1 MPNSS
6 NMRTGGQILVDQLKI
21 HGVDT
26 AFCVPGESYLAAL
39 DALHDAP
46 EIRLLTCR
54 HEANAANMAEAYGK
68 LTGRPG
74 ICFVTRGPGACHA
87 VVGLHTAFQD
97 SSPLILFVGQ
107 VGRAMMEREAFQ
119 EMDFRRFFG
128 QVSKWSVEIMDPARI
143 PELVS
148 QAFHVA
154 TSGRPGPVVVS
165 LPEDMLTELAGVGD
179 AGRYRSVQAHPGPDD
194 MAQLRILLAAAT
206 RPIMML
212 GGGTWTPK
220 AVADITTFAEANGL
234 PVCCAFR
241 NQDRFDN
248 HHDNYVGEVGI
259 GANAGVIARL
269 RETDLLLAVGP
280 RIGEQT
286 SQGYTLLN
294 IPVPKQPLV
303 HIHPDAEELGRVY
316 QAVLPI
322 NAGMAAFAA
331 AAAAM
336 EPVDSTAWAED
347 LRAARQDYLA
357 HIEILPT
364 LGDLDLAD
372 VVRVLRERLPKDAL
386 IANDAGNFSGW
397 AHRYLPFSTYPS
409 QVGPTNG
416 AMGYGVPAAL
426 AAALVYP
433 ERTTI
438 CFVGD
443 GGFLMAGNELATALQ
458 YDLKLI
464 YLVIN
469 NGMFGTIRM
478 HQEREY
484 PGREVATELRNPDF
498 AAYARSFG
506 AHGEIV
512 ERSED
517 FPAALERALDAGKA
531 AVLELRTDPEAIT
544 SRTTLT
550 AIREAA
556 VARQKG

>member
-6 NMRTGGQILVDQLKI
+6 NMRTGGQILVDQLRI
-21 HGVDT
+21 HNVDT

-39 DALHDAP
+39 DALHDVP

-97 SSPLILFVGQ
+97 SSPLILLVGQ
-107 VGRAMMEREAFQ
+107 VGREMMEREAFQ

-128 QVSKWSVEIMDPARI
+128 QVSKWSAEIQDPGRI

-148 QAFHVA
+148 RAFHVA
-154 TSGRPGPVVVS
+154 TSGRPGPVMLS
-165 LPEDMLTELAGVGD
+165 LPEDMLTELSGVGD
-179 AGRYRSVQAHPGPDD
+179 ARTYRAVQAHPGPGD
-194 MAQLRILLAAAT
+194 MEQLRTMLVAAK
-206 RPIMML
+206 RPVMML

-220 AVADITTFAEANGL
+220 AVADIATFAEANGL
-234 PVCCAFR
+234 PVCCSFR

-248 HHDNYVGEVGI
+248 HHDNYIGEVGI
-259 GANAGVIARL
+259 GSNPALIAL
-269 RETDLLLAVGP
+269 LSETDLLLAVGP
-280 RIGEQT
+280 RLGEQST
-286 SQGYTLLN
+286 QGYSLLD
-294 IPVPKQPLV
+294 IPSPQQPMV
-303 HIHPDAEELGRVY
+303 HVYPDPEELGRVY
-316 QAVLPI
+316 RAELPI

-331 AAAAM
+331 AAASM
-336 EPVDSTAWAED
+336 VPVDSTAWAGE
-347 LRAARQDYLA
+347 LAQARQDYLA
-357 HIEILPT
+357 YIEIQPT

-372 VVRVLRERLPKDAL
+372 VLRVLRQRLPKDAL
-386 IANDAGNFSGW
+386 VANDAGNFAGW

-426 AAALVYP
+426 TAALAFP

-443 GGFLMAGNELATALQ
+443 GGFLMASNELATALQ
-458 YDLKLI
+458 YDLKPI

-478 HQEREY
+478 HQERDY
-484 PGREVATELRNPDF
+484 PGREVATALRNPDF
-498 AAYARSFG
+498 AAYAKSFG
-506 AHGEIV
+506 AYGEII
-512 ERSED
+512 ERSEN
-517 FPAALERALDAGKA
+517 FAPALDRALAAGKV
-531 AVLELRTDPEAIT
+531 AVLELRINPEVINT
-544 SRTTLT
+544 KTTLS
-550 AIREAA
+550 AIRDAA
-556 VARQKG
+556 LAK

>member
-107 VGRAMMEREAFQ
+107 VGREMMEREAFQ

-128 QVSKWSVEIMDPARI
+128 QVSKWAAEIMDPGRI

-154 TSGRPGPVVVS
+154 TSGRPGPVVLS

-179 AGRYRSVQAHPGPDD
+179 AGCYRPVQAHPGPDD
-194 MAQLRILLAAAT
+194 MARLRTMLAAAR
-206 RPIMML
+206 RPVMML
-212 GGGTWTPK
+212 GGGGWTAK
-220 AVADITTFAEANGL
+220 AVADITAFAQANGL

-259 GANAGVIARL
+259 GCNPKLIERL

-286 SQGYTLLN
+286 SQGYTLLD

-303 HIHPDAEELGRVY
+303 HIHPDAAELGRVY

-331 AAAAM
+331 AALAM
-336 EPVDSTAWAED
+336 PAVDGAAWAED
-347 LRAARQDYLA
+347 LALARQDYLGY
-357 HIEILPT
+357 IEIQPT

-372 VVRVLRERLPKDAL
+372 VLAVLRERLPKDTL
-386 IANDAGNFSGW
+386 VANDAGNFFRLGPSLSALFHLSQPGW
-397 AHRYLPFSTYPS
+397 ANQRRHGLWRAG
-409 QVGPTNG
+409 GPG
-416 AMGYGVPAAL
+416 GGPGL
-426 AAALVYP
+426 S
-433 ERTTI
+433 RTHDHMFCRRWRLFDGRQRI
-438 CFVGD
+438 GD
-443 GGFLMAGNELATALQ
+443 G
-458 YDLKLI
+458 
-464 YLVIN
+464 
-469 NGMFGTIRM
+469 
-478 HQEREY
+478 
-484 PGREVATELRNPDF
+484 
-498 AAYARSFG
+498 
-506 AHGEIV
+506 
-512 ERSED
+512 
-517 FPAALERALDAGKA
+517 PA
-531 AVLELRTDPEAIT
+531 I
-544 SRTTLT
+544 
-550 AIREAA
+550 
-556 VARQKG
+556 

>member
-6 NMRTGGQILVDQLKI
+6 NMRTGGQILVDQLRI
-21 HGVDT
+21 HNVDT

-39 DALHDAP
+39 DALHDVP

-107 VGRAMMEREAFQ
+107 VGREMMEREAFQ

-128 QVSKWSVEIMDPARI
+128 QVSKWSAEIQDPGRI

-148 QAFHVA
+148 RAFHVA
-154 TSGRPGPVVVS
+154 TSGRPGPVMLS
-165 LPEDMLTELAGVGD
+165 LPEDMLRELSGVGD
-179 AGRYRSVQAHPGPDD
+179 ARTYRAVQAHPGPGD
-194 MAQLRILLAAAT
+194 MEQLRTMLVAAKQ
-206 RPIMML
+206 PVMML

-220 AVADITTFAEANGL
+220 AVADIATFAEANGL
-234 PVCCAFR
+234 PVCCSFR

-259 GANAGVIARL
+259 GSNPALIAL
-269 RETDLLLAVGP
+269 LSETDLLLAVGP
-280 RIGEQT
+280 RLGEQST
-286 SQGYTLLN
+286 QGYSLLD
-294 IPVPKQPLV
+294 IPAPQQPMV
-303 HIHPDAEELGRVY
+303 HVYPDPEELGRVY
-316 QAVLPI
+316 RAELPI

-331 AAAAM
+331 AAASM
-336 EPVDSTAWAED
+336 VPVDSTAWAGE
-347 LRAARQDYLA
+347 LAQARQDYLA
-357 HIEILPT
+357 YIEIQPT

-372 VVRVLRERLPKDAL
+372 VLRVLRQRLPKDAL
-386 IANDAGNFSGW
+386 VANDAGNFSGW

-426 AAALVYP
+426 TAALVFP

-443 GGFLMAGNELATALQ
+443 GGFLMASNELATALQ
-458 YDLKLI
+458 YDLKPI

-478 HQEREY
+478 HQERDY
-484 PGREVATELRNPDF
+484 PGREVATALRNPDF
-498 AAYARSFG
+498 AAYAKSFG
-506 AHGEIV
+506 AYGEII
-512 ERSED
+512 ERSEN
-517 FPAALERALDAGKA
+517 FAPALDRALAAGKV
-531 AVLELRTDPEAIT
+531 AVLELRINPEVINT
-544 SRTTLT
+544 KTTLS
-550 AIREAA
+550 AIRDAA
-556 VARQKG
+556 LAKQD

>member
-6 NMRTGGQILVDQLKI
+6 NMRTGGQILVDQLRI
-21 HGVDT
+21 HNVDT

-39 DALHDAP
+39 DALHDVP

-107 VGRAMMEREAFQ
+107 VGREMMGREAVQ

-128 QVSKWSVEIMDPARI
+128 QVSKWSAEIQDPGRI

-154 TSGRPGPVVVS
+154 TSGRPGPVMLS
-165 LPEDMLTELAGVGD
+165 LPEDMLTELSGVGD
-179 AGRYRSVQAHPGPDD
+179 ARTYRAVQAHPGPGD
-194 MAQLRILLAAAT
+194 MEQLRTMLMAAK
-206 RPIMML
+206 RPVMML

-220 AVADITTFAEANGL
+220 AVADIATFAEANCL
-234 PVCCAFR
+234 PVCCSFR

-248 HHDNYVGEVGI
+248 HHDNYIGEVGI
-259 GANAGVIARL
+259 GSNPALIARL
-269 RETDLLLAVGP
+269 SETDLLLAVGP
-280 RIGEQT
+280 RLGEQST
-286 SQGYTLLN
+286 QGYSLLD
-294 IPVPKQPLV
+294 IPAPQQPMV
-303 HIHPDAEELGRVY
+303 HVYPDPEELGRVY
-316 QAVLPI
+316 RAELPI

-331 AAAAM
+331 AATSM
-336 EPVDSTAWAED
+336 VPVDSTAWAGE
-347 LRAARQDYLA
+347 LAQARQDYLA
-357 HIEILPT
+357 YIEIQPT

-372 VVRVLRERLPKDAL
+372 VLRVLRQRLPKDAL
-386 IANDAGNFSGW
+386 VANDAGNFAGW

-426 AAALVYP
+426 TAALAFP

-443 GGFLMAGNELATALQ
+443 GGFLMASNELATALQ
-458 YDLKLI
+458 YDLKPI

-478 HQEREY
+478 HQERDY
-484 PGREVATELRNPDF
+484 PGREVATALRNPDF
-498 AAYARSFG
+498 AAYAKSFG
-506 AHGEIV
+506 AYGEIID
-512 ERSED
+512 RSEN
-517 FPAALERALDAGKA
+517 FAPALERALAAGKV
-531 AVLELRTDPEAIT
+531 AVLELRINPEVINT
-544 SRTTLT
+544 KTTLS
-550 AIREAA
+550 AIRDAA
-556 VARQKG
+556 LAK

>member
-6 NMRTGGQILVDQLKI
+6 NMRTGGQILVDQLRI
-21 HGVDT
+21 HNVDT

-39 DALHDAP
+39 DALYDVP

-97 SSPLILFVGQ
+97 SSPLILLVGQ
-107 VGRAMMEREAFQ
+107 VGRELMEREAFQ

-128 QVSKWSVEIMDPARI
+128 QVSKWSAEIQDPGRI

-148 QAFHVA
+148 RAFHVA
-154 TSGRPGPVVVS
+154 TSGRPGPVMLS
-165 LPEDMLTELAGVGD
+165 LPEDMLTELSGVGD
-179 AGRYRSVQAHPGPDD
+179 ARTYRAVQAHPGPGD
-194 MAQLRILLAAAT
+194 MEQLRTMLVAAK
-206 RPIMML
+206 RPVMML

-220 AVADITTFAEANGL
+220 AVADIATFAEANGL
-234 PVCCAFR
+234 PVCCSFR

-248 HHDNYVGEVGI
+248 HHDNYIGEVGI
-259 GANAGVIARL
+259 GSNPALIAL
-269 RETDLLLAVGP
+269 LSETDLLLAVGP
-280 RIGEQT
+280 RLGEQST
-286 SQGYTLLN
+286 QGYSLLD
-294 IPVPKQPLV
+294 IPSPQQPMV
-303 HIHPDAEELGRVY
+303 HVYPDPEELGRVY
-316 QAVLPI
+316 RAELPI

-331 AAAAM
+331 AAASM
-336 EPVDSTAWAED
+336 VPVDSTAWAGE
-347 LRAARQDYLA
+347 LAQARQDYLA
-357 HIEILPT
+357 YIEIQPT

-372 VVRVLRERLPKDAL
+372 VLRVLRQRLPKDAL
-386 IANDAGNFSGW
+386 VANDAGNFSGW

-426 AAALVYP
+426 TAALAFP

-443 GGFLMAGNELATALQ
+443 GGFLMASNELATALQ
-458 YDLKLI
+458 YDLKPI

-478 HQEREY
+478 HQERDY
-484 PGREVATELRNPDF
+484 PGREVATALRNPDF
-498 AAYARSFG
+498 AAYAKSFG
-506 AHGEIV
+506 AYGEII
-512 ERSED
+512 ERSEN
-517 FPAALERALDAGKA
+517 FAPALDRALAAGKV
-531 AVLELRTDPEAIT
+531 AVLELRINPEVINT
-544 SRTTLT
+544 KTTLS
-550 AIREAA
+550 AIRDAA
-556 VARQKG
+556 LAKQD

>member
-107 VGRAMMEREAFQ
+107 VGREMMEREAFQ

-128 QVSKWSVEIMDPARI
+128 QVSKWAAEIMDPGRI

-154 TSGRPGPVVVS
+154 TSGRPGPVVLS

-179 AGRYRSVQAHPGPDD
+179 AGCYRPVQAHPGPDD
-194 MAQLRILLAAAT
+194 MARLRTMLAAAR
-206 RPIMML
+206 RPVMML
-212 GGGTWTPK
+212 GGGGWTAK
-220 AVADITTFAEANGL
+220 AVADITAFAQANGL

-259 GANAGVIARL
+259 GCNPKLIERL

-286 SQGYTLLN
+286 SQGYTLLD

-303 HIHPDAEELGRVY
+303 HIHPDAAELGRVY

-331 AAAAM
+331 AALAM
-336 EPVDSTAWAED
+336 PAVDGAAWAED
-347 LRAARQDYLA
+347 LALARQDYLGY
-357 HIEILPT
+357 IEIQPT

-372 VVRVLRERLPKDAL
+372 VLAVLRERLPKDTL
-386 IANDAGNFSGW
+386 VANDAGNFSGW

-458 YDLKLI
+458 YDLKPI

-469 NGMFGTIRM
+469 NSMFGTIRM
-478 HQEREY
+478 HQERDY

-498 AAYARSFG
+498 AAYAQSFG

-512 ERSED
+512 ARSED
-517 FPAALERALDAGKA
+517 FAPALERALAADKV

-544 SRTTLT
+544 TRTTLT

-556 VARQKG
+556 VARQNT

>member
-6 NMRTGGQILVDQLKI
+6 NMRTGGQILVDQLRI
-21 HGVDT
+21 HNVDT

-39 DALHDAP
+39 DALHDVP

-107 VGRAMMEREAFQ
+107 VGREMMEREAFQ

-128 QVSKWSVEIMDPARI
+128 QVSKWSAEIHDPGRI

-154 TSGRPGPVVVS
+154 TSGRPGPVMLS
-165 LPEDMLTELAGVGD
+165 LPEDMLTELSGVGD
-179 AGRYRSVQAHPGPDD
+179 ARTYRAVQAHPGPGD
-194 MAQLRILLAAAT
+194 MEQLRTMLVAAK
-206 RPIMML
+206 RPVMML

-220 AVADITTFAEANGL
+220 AVADIATFAEANGL
-234 PVCCAFR
+234 PVCCSFR
-241 NQDRFDN
+241 NQARFDN
-248 HHDNYVGEVGI
+248 HHDNYIGEVGI
-259 GANAGVIARL
+259 GSNPALIAL
-269 RETDLLLAVGP
+269 LSETDLLLAVGP
-280 RIGEQT
+280 RLGEQST
-286 SQGYTLLN
+286 QGYSLLD
-294 IPVPKQPLV
+294 IPAPQQPMV
-303 HIHPDAEELGRVY
+303 HVYPDPEELGRVY
-316 QAVLPI
+316 RAELPI

-331 AAAAM
+331 AATSM
-336 EPVDSTAWAED
+336 VPVDSTAWAGE
-347 LRAARQDYLA
+347 LAQARQDYLA
-357 HIEILPT
+357 YIEIQPT

-372 VVRVLRERLPKDAL
+372 VLRVLRQRLPKDAL
-386 IANDAGNFSGW
+386 VANDAGNFAGW

-426 AAALVYP
+426 TAALVFP

-443 GGFLMAGNELATALQ
+443 GGFLMASNELATALQ
-458 YDLKLI
+458 YDLKPI

-478 HQEREY
+478 HQERDY
-484 PGREVATELRNPDF
+484 PGREVATALRNPDF
-498 AAYARSFG
+498 AAYAKSFG
-506 AHGEIV
+506 AYGEII
-512 ERSED
+512 ERSEN
-517 FPAALERALDAGKA
+517 FAPALDRALAAGKV
-531 AVLELRTDPEAIT
+531 AVLELRINPEVINT
-544 SRTTLT
+544 KTTLS
-550 AIREAA
+550 AIRD
-556 VARQKG
+556 VALAKQD

>member
-1 MPNSS
+1 
-6 NMRTGGQILVDQLKI
+6 
-21 HGVDT
+21 
-26 AFCVPGESYLAAL
+26 
-39 DALHDAP
+39 LHDTP

-68 LTGRPG
+68 LTGQPG

-97 SSPLILFVGQ
+97 SSPLVLFVGQ
-107 VGRAMMEREAFQ
+107 VGREMMEREAFQ

-128 QVSKWSVEIMDPARI
+128 QVSKWSAEIQDASRI

-154 TSGRPGPVVVS
+154 TSGRPGPVVLS
-165 LPEDMLTELAGVGD
+165 LPEDMLCDLSGVGD
-179 AGRYRSVQAHPGPDD
+179 AKTYRAVQAHPGPDD
-194 MAQLRILLAAAT
+194 MAELRVKLAAAK

-212 GGGTWTPK
+212 GGGTWTPA

-259 GANAGVIARL
+259 GSNPSLIARL
-269 RETDLLLAVGP
+269 RETDLLLVVGP
-280 RIGEQT
+280 RLGEQT
-286 SQGYTLLN
+286 TQGYSLLD
-294 IPVPKQPLV
+294 IPVPQQPMV
-303 HIHPDAEELGRVY
+303 HVHPDPEELGRVY
-316 QAVLPI
+316 RAELPI

-331 AAAAM
+331 AAVAMPAVDCAAWS
-336 EPVDSTAWAED
+336 DD
-347 LRAARQDYLA
+347 RAAARREYLA
-357 HIEILPT
+357 YVDIQPS
-364 LGDLDLAD
+364 LGDLDMAD
-372 VVRVLRERLPKDAL
+372 VLRVLRERLPKDAL
-386 IANDAGNFSGW
+386 VANDAGNFSGW
-397 AHRYLPFSTYPS
+397 AHRYLQFSTYPS

-426 AAALVYP
+426 AAAVAFP
-433 ERTTI
+433 QRTTV

-443 GGFLMAGNELATALQ
+443 GGFLMASNELATALQ
-458 YDLKLI
+458 YDLKPI

-478 HQEREY
+478 HQERDY
-484 PGREVATELRNPDF
+484 PGREVATDLRNPDF
-498 AAYARSFG
+498 AAYAQSFG
-506 AHGEIV
+506 AFGEIV

-517 FPAALERALDAGKA
+517 FAAALDRALAADTV
-531 AVLELRTDPEAIT
+531 AVLELRTDPEAINT
-544 SRTTLT
+544 RTTLT
-550 AIREAA
+550 AVREAA
-556 VARQKG
+556 LAKQG

>member
-6 NMRTGGQILVDQLKI
+6 NMRTGGQILVDQLRI
-21 HGVDT
+21 HNVDT

-39 DALHDAP
+39 DALHDVP

-107 VGRAMMEREAFQ
+107 VGREMMEREAFQ

-128 QVSKWSVEIMDPARI
+128 QVSKWSAEIQDPGRI

-148 QAFHVA
+148 RAFHVA
-154 TSGRPGPVVVS
+154 TSGRPGPVMLS
-165 LPEDMLTELAGVGD
+165 LPEDMLTELSGVGD
-179 AGRYRSVQAHPGPDD
+179 ARTYRAVQAHPGPGD
-194 MAQLRILLAAAT
+194 MEQLRTMLMAAK
-206 RPIMML
+206 RPVMML

-220 AVADITTFAEANGL
+220 AVADIATFAEANGL
-234 PVCCAFR
+234 PVCCSFR

-248 HHDNYVGEVGI
+248 HHDNYIGEVGI
-259 GANAGVIARL
+259 GSNPALIAL
-269 RETDLLLAVGP
+269 LSETDLLLAVGP
-280 RIGEQT
+280 RLGEQST
-286 SQGYTLLN
+286 QGYSLLD
-294 IPVPKQPLV
+294 IPAPQQPMV
-303 HIHPDAEELGRVY
+303 HVYPDPEELGRVY
-316 QAVLPI
+316 RSELPI

-331 AAAAM
+331 AAASM
-336 EPVDSTAWAED
+336 VPVDSTAWAGE
-347 LRAARQDYLA
+347 LAQARQDYLA
-357 HIEILPT
+357 YIEIQPT
-364 LGDLDLAD
+364 FGDLDLAD
-372 VVRVLRERLPKDAL
+372 VLRVLRQRLPKDAL
-386 IANDAGNFSGW
+386 VANDAGNFSGW

-426 AAALVYP
+426 TAALAFP

-443 GGFLMAGNELATALQ
+443 GGFLMASNELATALQ
-458 YDLKLI
+458 YDLKPI

-478 HQEREY
+478 HQERDY
-484 PGREVATELRNPDF
+484 PGREVATALRNPDF
-498 AAYARSFG
+498 AAYAKSFG
-506 AHGEIV
+506 AYGEII
-512 ERSED
+512 ERSEN
-517 FPAALERALDAGKA
+517 FAPALDRALAAGKV
-531 AVLELRTDPEAIT
+531 AVLELRINPEVINT
-544 SRTTLT
+544 KTTLS
-550 AIREAA
+550 AIRDAA
-556 VARQKG
+556 LAKQD

>member
-21 HGVDT
+21 HNVDT

-68 LTGRPG
+68 LTGQPG

-97 SSPLILFVGQ
+97 SSPLVLFVGQ

-128 QVSKWSVEIMDPARI
+128 QVSKWSAEIQDASKI
-143 PELVS
+143 PEMVS

-154 TSGRPGPVVVS
+154 TSGRPGPVVLS
-165 LPEDMLTELAGVGD
+165 LPEDMLCDLSGVGD
-179 AGRYRSVQAHPGPDD
+179 ARTYRSVQAHPGPDD
-194 MAQLRILLAAAT
+194 MAELRTKLAAAK

-220 AVADITTFAEANGL
+220 AVEDITAFAEANGL

-259 GANAGVIARL
+259 GSNPALIARL
-269 RETDLLLAVGP
+269 RESDLLLAVGP
-280 RIGEQT
+280 RLGEQT
-286 SQGYTLLN
+286 TQGYSLLD
-294 IPVPKQPLV
+294 IPVPQLPLV
-303 HIHPDAEELGRVY
+303 HIHPDPEELGRVY
-316 QAVLPI
+316 RAELPI

-331 AAAAM
+331 AALAM
-336 EPVDSTAWAED
+336 PVVDGAAWADD
-347 LRAARQDYLA
+347 LATARREYLA
-357 HIEILPT
+357 YVDIQPS
-364 LGDLDLAD
+364 LGDLDMAD
-372 VVRVLRERLPKDAL
+372 VMAVLRERLPKDTL
-386 IANDAGNFSGW
+386 VANDAGNFAGW

-426 AAALVYP
+426 AAAVAFP
-433 ERTTI
+433 QRTTV

-443 GGFLMAGNELATALQ
+443 GGFLMASNELATALQ
-458 YDLKLI
+458 YDLKPI

-478 HQEREY
+478 HQERDY

-498 AAYARSFG
+498 AAYAQSFG
-506 AHGEIV
+506 AFGEIV

-517 FPAALERALDAGKA
+517 FAAALDRALAADTV
-531 AVLELRTDPEAIT
+531 AVLELRTDPEAINT
-544 SRTTLT
+544 RTTLT

-556 VARQKG
+556 LTKQK

>member
-6 NMRTGGQILVDQLKI
+6 NMRTGGQILVDQLRI
-21 HGVDT
+21 HNVDT

-39 DALHDAP
+39 DALHDVP

-107 VGRAMMEREAFQ
+107 VGREMMGREAFQ

-128 QVSKWSVEIMDPARI
+128 QVSKWSAEIQDPGRI

-154 TSGRPGPVVVS
+154 TSGRPGPVMLS
-165 LPEDMLTELAGVGD
+165 LPEDMLRELSGVGD
-179 AGRYRSVQAHPGPDD
+179 ARTYRAVQAHPGPGD
-194 MAQLRILLAAAT
+194 MEQLRTMLVAAK
-206 RPIMML
+206 RPVMML

-220 AVADITTFAEANGL
+220 AVADIAAFAEANGL
-234 PVCCAFR
+234 PVCCSFR

-248 HHDNYVGEVGI
+248 HHDNYIGEVGI
-259 GANAGVIARL
+259 GSNPALIARL
-269 RETDLLLAVGP
+269 SETDLLLAVGP
-280 RIGEQT
+280 RLGEQST
-286 SQGYTLLN
+286 QGYSLLD
-294 IPVPKQPLV
+294 IPAPQQPMV
-303 HIHPDAEELGRVY
+303 HVYPDPEELGRVY
-316 QAVLPI
+316 RAELPI

-331 AAAAM
+331 AATSM
-336 EPVDSTAWAED
+336 VPVDSTAWAGE
-347 LRAARQDYLA
+347 LAQARQDYLA
-357 HIEILPT
+357 YIEIQPT

-372 VVRVLRERLPKDAL
+372 VLRVLRQRLPKDAL
-386 IANDAGNFSGW
+386 VANDAGNFAGW

-426 AAALVYP
+426 TAALAFP

-443 GGFLMAGNELATALQ
+443 GGFLMASNELATALQ
-458 YDLKLI
+458 YDLKPI

-478 HQEREY
+478 HQERDY
-484 PGREVATELRNPDF
+484 PGREVATALRNPDF
-498 AAYARSFG
+498 AAYAKSFG
-506 AHGEIV
+506 AYGEII
-512 ERSED
+512 ERSEN
-517 FPAALERALDAGKA
+517 FAPALDRALAAGKV
-531 AVLELRTDPEAIT
+531 AVLELRINPEVINT
-544 SRTTLT
+544 KTTLS
-550 AIREAA
+550 AIRDAA
-556 VARQKG
+556 LAKQD

>member
-6 NMRTGGQILVDQLKI
+6 NMRTGGQILVDQLRI
-21 HGVDT
+21 HNVDT

-39 DALHDAP
+39 DALHDVP

-107 VGRAMMEREAFQ
+107 VGREMMEREAFQ

-128 QVSKWSVEIMDPARI
+128 QVSKWSAEIQDPGRI

-148 QAFHVA
+148 RAFHVA
-154 TSGRPGPVVVS
+154 TSGRPGPVMLS
-165 LPEDMLTELAGVGD
+165 LPEDMLRELSGVGD
-179 AGRYRSVQAHPGPDD
+179 ARTYRAVQAHPGPGD
-194 MAQLRILLAAAT
+194 MEQLRTMLVAAKK
-206 RPIMML
+206 PVMML

-220 AVADITTFAEANGL
+220 AVADIAAFAEANGL
-234 PVCCAFR
+234 PVCCSFR

-248 HHDNYVGEVGI
+248 HHDNYIGEVGI
-259 GANAGVIARL
+259 GSNPALIARL
-269 RETDLLLAVGP
+269 SETDLLLAVGP
-280 RIGEQT
+280 RLGEQST
-286 SQGYTLLN
+286 QGYSLLD
-294 IPVPKQPLV
+294 IPAPQQPMV
-303 HIHPDAEELGRVY
+303 HVYPDPEELGRVY
-316 QAVLPI
+316 RAELPI

-331 AAAAM
+331 AAASM
-336 EPVDSTAWAED
+336 VPVDSTAWAGE
-347 LRAARQDYLA
+347 LAQARQDYLA
-357 HIEILPT
+357 YIEIQPT

-372 VVRVLRERLPKDAL
+372 VLRVLRQRLPKDAL
-386 IANDAGNFSGW
+386 VANDAGNFAGW

-426 AAALVYP
+426 TAALAFP

-443 GGFLMAGNELATALQ
+443 GGFLMASNELATALQ
-458 YDLKLI
+458 YDLKPI

-478 HQEREY
+478 HQERDY
-484 PGREVATELRNPDF
+484 PGREVATALRNPDF
-498 AAYARSFG
+498 AAYAKSFG
-506 AHGEIV
+506 AYGEII
-512 ERSED
+512 ERSEN
-517 FPAALERALDAGKA
+517 FAPALDRALAVGRV
-531 AVLELRTDPEAIT
+531 AVLELRIDPEVINT
-544 SRTTLT
+544 KTTLSE
-550 AIREAA
+550 IRDAA
-556 VARQKG
+556 LAK

>member
-107 VGRAMMEREAFQ
+107 VGREMMEREAFQ

-128 QVSKWSVEIMDPARI
+128 QVSKWAAEIMDPGRI

-154 TSGRPGPVVVS
+154 TSGRPGPVVLS

-179 AGRYRSVQAHPGPDD
+179 AGCYRPVQAHPGPDD
-194 MAQLRILLAAAT
+194 MARLRTMLAAAR
-206 RPIMML
+206 RPVMML
-212 GGGTWTPK
+212 GGGGWTAK
-220 AVADITTFAEANGL
+220 AVADITALAQANGL

-259 GANAGVIARL
+259 GCNPKLIERL

-286 SQGYTLLN
+286 SQGYTLLD

-303 HIHPDAEELGRVY
+303 HIHPDAAELGRVY

-331 AAAAM
+331 AALAM
-336 EPVDSTAWAED
+336 PAVDGAAWAED
-347 LRAARQDYLA
+347 LALARQDYLGY
-357 HIEILPT
+357 IEIQPT

-372 VVRVLRERLPKDAL
+372 VLAVLRERLPKDTL
-386 IANDAGNFSGW
+386 VANDAGNFSGW

-458 YDLKLI
+458 YDLKPI

-469 NGMFGTIRM
+469 NSMFGTIRM
-478 HQEREY
+478 HQERDY

-498 AAYARSFG
+498 AAYAQSFG

-512 ERSED
+512 ARSED
-517 FPAALERALDAGKA
+517 FAPALERALAADKV

-544 SRTTLT
+544 TRTTLT

-556 VARQKG
+556 VARQNT

>member
-1 MPNSS
+1 
-6 NMRTGGQILVDQLKI
+6 MRTGGQILVDQLRI
-21 HGVDT
+21 HNVDT

-39 DALHDAP
+39 DALHDVP

-107 VGRAMMEREAFQ
+107 VGREMMGREAFQ

-128 QVSKWSVEIMDPARI
+128 QVSKWSAEVQDPGRI

-154 TSGRPGPVVVS
+154 TSGRPGPVVLS
-165 LPEDMLTELAGVGD
+165 LPEDMLRELSGVGD
-179 AGRYRSVQAHPGPDD
+179 ARTYRAVQAHPGPGD
-194 MAQLRILLAAAT
+194 MEQLRTMLVAAKQ
-206 RPIMML
+206 PVMML

-220 AVADITTFAEANGL
+220 AVADIATFAEANGL
-234 PVCCAFR
+234 PVCCSFR

-248 HHDNYVGEVGI
+248 HHDNYIGEVGI
-259 GANAGVIARL
+259 GSNPALIAL
-269 RETDLLLAVGP
+269 LSETDLLLAVGP
-280 RIGEQT
+280 RLGEQST
-286 SQGYTLLN
+286 QGYSLLD
-294 IPVPKQPLV
+294 IPAPQQPMV
-303 HIHPDAEELGRVY
+303 HVYPDPEELGRVY
-316 QAVLPI
+316 RAELPI

-331 AAAAM
+331 AATSM
-336 EPVDSTAWAED
+336 VPVDSTAWAGE
-347 LRAARQDYLA
+347 LAQARQDYLA
-357 HIEILPT
+357 YIEIQPT

-372 VVRVLRERLPKDAL
+372 VLRVLRQRLPKDAL
-386 IANDAGNFSGW
+386 VANDAGNFAGW

-426 AAALVYP
+426 TAALAFP

-443 GGFLMAGNELATALQ
+443 GGFLMASNELATAVQ
-458 YDLKLI
+458 YDLKPI

-478 HQEREY
+478 HQERDY
-484 PGREVATELRNPDF
+484 PGREVATALRNPDF
-498 AAYARSFG
+498 AAYAKSFG
-506 AHGEIV
+506 AYGEII
-512 ERSED
+512 ERSEN
-517 FPAALERALDAGKA
+517 FAPALDRALAAGKV
-531 AVLELRTDPEAIT
+531 AVLELRINPEVINT
-544 SRTTLT
+544 KTTLS
-550 AIREAA
+550 AIRDAA
-556 VARQKG
+556 LAKQD

>member
-1 MPNSS
+1 
-6 NMRTGGQILVDQLKI
+6 MRTGGQILVDQLKI
-21 HGVDT
+21 HNVDT

-46 EIRLLTCR
+46 DIRLFTCR

-74 ICFVTRGPGACHA
+74 ICFVTRGPGACHS

-107 VGRAMMEREAFQ
+107 VGREMMEREAFQ

-128 QVSKWSVEIMDPARI
+128 QVSKWSAEIQDPGRI

-154 TSGRPGPVVVS
+154 TSGRPGPVVLS
-165 LPEDMLTELAGVGD
+165 LPEDMLRELSGVGD
-179 AGRYRSVQAHPGPDD
+179 ARTYRAVQAHPGPDD
-194 MAQLRILLAAAT
+194 MARLREMLADAK
-206 RPIMML
+206 RPVMML
-212 GGGTWTPK
+212 GGGTWTPQ
-220 AVADITTFAEANGL
+220 AVADITKFAETNGL

-248 HHDNYVGEVGI
+248 HHDNYIGEVGI
-259 GANAGVIARL
+259 GCNPDLITRL
-269 RETDLLLAVGP
+269 KETDLLLAVGP
-280 RIGEQT
+280 RLGEQT
-286 SQGYTLLN
+286 SQGYSLLD
-294 IPVPKQPLV
+294 IPVPQQPMV
-303 HIHPDAEELGRVY
+303 HVHPDAEELGRVY
-316 QAVLPI
+316 RAELPI

-331 AAAAM
+331 AAAAL
-336 EPVDSTAWAED
+336 EPVDGSAWAEE
-347 LRAARQDYLA
+347 LKAARQSYENYV
-357 HIEILPT
+357 EIQPT

-372 VVRVLRERLPKDAL
+372 VLRVLRERLPKDAL
-386 IANDAGNFSGW
+386 VANDAGNFSGW
-397 AHRYLPFSTYPS
+397 AHRYLPFSVYPS

-426 AAALVYP
+426 GAAVAFP
-433 ERTTI
+433 DRTTV

-443 GGFLMAGNELATALQ
+443 GGFLMASNELATAIQ
-458 YDLKLI
+458 FDLKPI

-469 NGMFGTIRM
+469 NSMYGTIRM
-478 HQEREY
+478 HQERDY

-517 FPAALERALDAGKA
+517 FAAALDRALAAETA

-544 SRTTLT
+544 TKTTLT
-550 AIREAA
+550 EIREASLA
-556 VARQKG
+556 KQKG

>member
-54 HEANAANMAEAYGK
+54 HEANAANMAEAHGK

-97 SSPLILFVGQ
+97 SSPMILFVGQ
-107 VGRAMMEREAFQ
+107 VGRSMMEREAFQ

-128 QVSKWSVEIMDPARI
+128 QVSKWSAEIQDPARV

-154 TSGRPGPVVVS
+154 TSGRPGPVVLS
-165 LPEDMLTELAGVGD
+165 LPEDMLVEMAGVGD
-179 AGRYRSVQAHPGPDD
+179 AKAYRAVQAHPGPDD
-194 MAQLRILLAAAT
+194 MAELRAKLAAAK
-206 RPIMML
+206 RPVLML
-212 GGGTWTPK
+212 GGGTWTPG
-220 AVADITTFAEANGL
+220 AVADITAFAEANSL
-234 PVCCAFR
+234 PVSCAFR

-248 HHDNYVGEVGI
+248 YHPQYIGEIGI
-259 GANAGVIARL
+259 GSNPALIARL
-269 RETDLLLAVGP
+269 QETDLLIAVGP
-280 RIGEQT
+280 RLGEMT
-286 SQGYTLLN
+286 TQGYSLLD
-294 IPVPKQPLV
+294 IPNPKQPLV
-303 HIHPDAEELGRVY
+303 HIHPDPEELGKVY
-316 QAVLPI
+316 RAELPI
-322 NAGMAAFAA
+322 NSGMVGFAA
-331 AAAAM
+331 AAKAM
-336 EPVDSTAWAED
+336 TPVDSSAWADSVEE
-347 LRAARQDYLA
+347 ARQEYLSY
-357 HIEILPT
+357 IEIEAT
-364 LGDLDLAD
+364 VGDLDMAD
-372 VVRVLRERLPKDAL
+372 VLRVLRERLPKDSL
-386 IANDAGNFSGW
+386 VANDAGNFAGW

-426 AAALVYP
+426 AAALIYP
-433 ERTTI
+433 SRTTV

-443 GGFLMAGNELATALQ
+443 GGFLMAANERATALQ
-458 YDLKLI
+458 YDLKPI

-498 AAYARSFG
+498 AAYAQSFG
-506 AHGEIV
+506 AFGEIV

-517 FPAALERALDAGKA
+517 FAGALDRALAADKV
-531 AVLELRTDPEAIT
+531 AVLELRTDKEAINP
-544 SRTTLT
+544 RTTLT
-550 AIREAA
+550 AVREAA
-556 VARQKG
+556 LARQKS

>member
-6 NMRTGGQILVDQLKI
+6 NMRTGGQILVDQLRI
-21 HGVDT
+21 HNVDT

-39 DALHDAP
+39 DALHDVP

-107 VGRAMMEREAFQ
+107 VGREMMEREAFQ

-128 QVSKWSVEIMDPARI
+128 QVSKWSAEIQDPGRI

-148 QAFHVA
+148 RAFHVA
-154 TSGRPGPVVVS
+154 TSGRPGPVMLS
-165 LPEDMLTELAGVGD
+165 LPEDMLTELSGVGD
-179 AGRYRSVQAHPGPDD
+179 ARIYRAVQAHPGPGD
-194 MAQLRILLAAAT
+194 MEQLRTMLMAAK
-206 RPIMML
+206 RPVMML

-220 AVADITTFAEANGL
+220 AVADIATFAEANGL
-234 PVCCAFR
+234 PVCCSFR
-241 NQDRFDN
+241 SQDRFDN

-259 GANAGVIARL
+259 GSNPALIAL
-269 RETDLLLAVGP
+269 LSETDLLLAVGP
-280 RIGEQT
+280 RLGEQST
-286 SQGYTLLN
+286 QGYSLLD
-294 IPVPKQPLV
+294 IPSPQQPMV
-303 HIHPDAEELGRVY
+303 HVYPDPEELGRVY
-316 QAVLPI
+316 RAELPI

-331 AAAAM
+331 AAASM
-336 EPVDSTAWAED
+336 VPVDSTAWAGE
-347 LRAARQDYLA
+347 LAQARQDYLA
-357 HIEILPT
+357 YIEIQPT

-372 VVRVLRERLPKDAL
+372 VLRVLRQRLPKDAL
-386 IANDAGNFSGW
+386 VANDAGNFSGW

-426 AAALVYP
+426 TAALAFP

-443 GGFLMAGNELATALQ
+443 GGFLMASNELATALQ
-458 YDLKLI
+458 YDLKPI

-478 HQEREY
+478 HQERDY
-484 PGREVATELRNPDF
+484 PGREVATALRNPDF
-498 AAYARSFG
+498 AAYAKSFG
-506 AHGEIV
+506 AYGEIIA
-512 ERSED
+512 RSEN
-517 FPAALERALDAGKA
+517 FAPALDRALAAGKV
-531 AVLELRTDPEAIT
+531 AVLELRINPEVINT
-544 SRTTLT
+544 KTTLS
-550 AIREAA
+550 AIRDAA
-556 VARQKG
+556 LAKQD

>member
-6 NMRTGGQILVDQLKI
+6 NMRTGGRILVDQLKI
-21 HGVDT
+21 HNVDT

-39 DALHDAP
+39 DALHDTP

-97 SSPLILFVGQ
+97 SSPLVLFVGQ
-107 VGRAMMEREAFQ
+107 VGREMMEREAFQ

-128 QVSKWSVEIMDPARI
+128 QVSKWSAEIQDPGRI

-154 TSGRPGPVVVS
+154 TSGRPGPVVLS
-165 LPEDMLTELAGVGD
+165 LPEDMLRELSGVGD
-179 AGRYRSVQAHPGPDD
+179 AKAYRGVQAHPGPDD
-194 MAQLRILLAAAT
+194 MAQLREMLAAAK
-206 RPIMML
+206 RPVMML

-220 AVADITTFAEANGL
+220 AVADITAFAEANNL
-234 PVCCAFR
+234 PVSCAFR

-248 HHDNYVGEVGI
+248 YHENYVGEVGI
-259 GANAGVIARL
+259 GSNPALIARL
-269 RETDLLLAVGP
+269 KETDLLLAVGP
-280 RIGEQT
+280 RLGEQT
-286 SQGYTLLN
+286 TQGYSLLD
-294 IPVPKQPLV
+294 IPVPQLPMV
-303 HIHPDAEELGRVY
+303 HIHPDAGELGRVY
-316 QAVLPI
+316 QADLPI
-322 NAGMAAFAA
+322 NAGMEAFAA
-331 AAAAM
+331 AARAM
-336 EPVDSTAWAED
+336 APVDSAAWAD
-347 LRAARQDYLA
+347 SVGAARREYLDYV
-357 HIEILPT
+357 EIQPT

-372 VVRVLRERLPKDAL
+372 VLRVLRERLPKDAL
-386 IANDAGNFSGW
+386 VANDAGNFSGW

-426 AAALVYP
+426 AAAVVFP
-433 ERTTI
+433 QRTTV

-443 GGFLMAGNELATALQ
+443 GGFLMASNELATALQ
-458 YDLKLI
+458 YDLKPI

-478 HQEREY
+478 HQERDY

-498 AAYARSFG
+498 AAYAQSFG
-506 AHGEIV
+506 AFGEIV

-517 FPAALERALDAGKA
+517 FAGALDRALAADTV
-531 AVLELRTDPEAIT
+531 AVLELRTDPEAINT
-544 SRTTLT
+544 RTTLT
-550 AIREAA
+550 AIREASLA
-556 VARQKG
+556 KQGG

>member
-6 NMRTGGQILVDQLKI
+6 NMRTGGQILVDQLRI
-21 HGVDT
+21 HNVDT

-39 DALHDAP
+39 DALHDVP

-107 VGRAMMEREAFQ
+107 VGREMMGREAFQ

-128 QVSKWSVEIMDPARI
+128 QVSKWSAEIQDPGRI

-154 TSGRPGPVVVS
+154 TSGRPGPVMLS
-165 LPEDMLTELAGVGD
+165 LPEDMLTELSGVGD
-179 AGRYRSVQAHPGPDD
+179 ARTYRAVQAHPGPGD
-194 MAQLRILLAAAT
+194 MEQLRTMLVAAKQ
-206 RPIMML
+206 PVMML

-220 AVADITTFAEANGL
+220 AVADIATFAEANGL
-234 PVCCAFR
+234 PVCCSFR

-248 HHDNYVGEVGI
+248 HHDNYIGEVGI
-259 GANAGVIARL
+259 GSNPALIARL
-269 RETDLLLAVGP
+269 SETDLLLAVGP
-280 RIGEQT
+280 RLGEQST
-286 SQGYTLLN
+286 QGYSLLD
-294 IPVPKQPLV
+294 IPAPQQPMV
-303 HIHPDAEELGRVY
+303 HVYPDPEELGRVY
-316 QAVLPI
+316 RAELPI

-331 AAAAM
+331 AATSM
-336 EPVDSTAWAED
+336 VPVDSTAWAGE
-347 LRAARQDYLA
+347 LAQAPQHYLA
-357 HIEILPT
+357 YIEIQPT

-372 VVRVLRERLPKDAL
+372 VLRVLRQRLPKDAL
-386 IANDAGNFSGW
+386 VANDAGNFAGW

-426 AAALVYP
+426 TAALAFP

-443 GGFLMAGNELATALQ
+443 GGFLMASNELATALQ
-458 YDLKLI
+458 YDLKPI

-478 HQEREY
+478 HQERDY
-484 PGREVATELRNPDF
+484 PGREVATALRNPDF
-498 AAYARSFG
+498 AAYAKSFG
-506 AHGEIV
+506 AYGEII
-512 ERSED
+512 ERSEN
-517 FPAALERALDAGKA
+517 FAPALDRALAAGRV
-531 AVLELRTDPEAIT
+531 AVLELRINPEVINT
-544 SRTTLT
+544 KTTLS
-550 AIREAA
+550 AIRNAA
-556 VARQKG
+556 LAK